1 MIVPNRWVGKN
12 MKKGAFFMVLLF
24 VFLLIP
30 TQNSVRAQ
38 GENDILIC
46 CDASTVDLYLIG
58 SQSSKKLT
66 PFVQELGDEEQ
77 TTSISTT
84 IASQESIGIWTLDN
98 VWAGTVPDSTWSF
111 GINYELS
118 EAGGAQINATATV
131 RIGSKSFSTS
141 LSPGNSFLSQGEG
154 VLNFEI
160 EVDSFLVSASNTIEI
175 ELAAQ
180 TIVFQVPTS
189 DSELVFKWG
198 TEEYDSSLEV
208 TIPLVDIRLIEPE
221 IEGKDVYIPISI
233 ESPYGM
239 STLALTES
247 LALYVNGVVVTGD
260 PIETGSGDLI
270 RVTWTWTQASGGT
283 ETINVEIRLVFQQGR
298 PAMQGSTSVE
308 VTTTDTGGGT
318 GTYYPP
324 DEPLRTNGVGSRL
337 NVDIQTEIS
346 SDSNGIVM
354 EKSTELTIYD
364 EMAFWMRW
372 GLDHIGDDNPAHSS
386 ALRAF
391 NAGGVTED
399 DRVSRFIE
407 PVEIGEFERQLVNL
421 GTMYI
426 TQGLGLDSKELIG
439 DFKDFDAIDISL
451 DLHGEDA
458 VKPHPVTLTFTTVE
472 HVEDQERLDFIRDFV
487 VVQPA
492 KIWREFDLQLE
503 ITTSMMTGLTSSKL
517 SQSDAFDLQTIRT
530 PFYDTIILK
539 GDGIEQDESFTL
551 SAIPTT
557 SLGYSPFILGL
568 ALLVSF
574 VGAFYIALKIS
585 AYRRKKVLMAE
596 LVLMPLALLVY
607 IFAYPPLFVGV
618 SVALIVLIWWIT
630 AIFSPR
636 DPSLIQAAATFPK
649 IPCPACQTLNAVT
662 TDVRPHRFACSGCQ
676 KTIKLVA

>member
-1 MIVPNRWVGKN
+1 

-154 VLNFEI
+154 VLNFDI

-247 LALYVNGVVVTGD
+247 LALYVNGVIVTGD

-472 HVEDQERLDFIRDFV
+472 HVEDQERLDVIRDFV

-492 KIWREFDLQLE
+492 KIWSEFDLQLE
-503 ITTSMMTGLTSSKL
+503 ITTSMMTGLTSAKL

-557 SLGYSPFILGL
+557 SLGYSPFMLGL

>member
-1 MIVPNRWVGKN
+1 
-12 MKKGAFFMVLLF
+12 MVLLF

>member
-1 MIVPNRWVGKN
+1 
-12 MKKGAFFMVLLF
+12 MKKSALFMVLLF

-30 TQNSVRAQ
+30 TQNSVLAQ
-38 GENDILIC
+38 GENDMLIC

-58 SQSSKKLT
+58 SQSIKKLT

-131 RIGSKSFSTS
+131 RIGSKSFSAA

-154 VLNFEI
+154 VLNFDI
-160 EVDSFLVSASNTIEI
+160 EVDSFLVSASNTIEV

-247 LALYVNGVVVTGD
+247 LSLYVNGAVVSGD

-364 EMAFWMRW
+364 EMAFWVRW

-391 NAGGVTED
+391 NSGGVTED

-407 PVEIGEFERQLVNL
+407 PVEVGEFERQLVNL

-451 DLHGEDA
+451 DLHGEVA
-458 VKPHPVTLTFTTVE
+458 VKPHPVTLTFSTVE
-472 HVEDQERLDFIRDFV
+472 HVQDQERLDFIRDFV

-492 KIWREFDLQLE
+492 KIWSEFDLQIE
-503 ITTSMMTGLTSSKL
+503 ITTSMMTGLTSTKL

-557 SLGYSPFILGL
+557 SLGYSPFVLGL

-596 LVLMPLALLVY
+596 LVLMPLSLLVY
-607 IFAYPPLFVGV
+607 IFAYPPLFIGV
-618 SVALIVLIWWIT
+618 SVALIVLIWWLT

-636 DPSLIQAAATFPK
+636 DPSLIQAAVTFPK

-662 TDVRPHRFACSGCQ
+662 TDQRPHRFACSGCQ

>member
-1 MIVPNRWVGKN
+1 
-12 MKKGAFFMVLLF
+12 MKKVALFMVLLF
-24 VFLLIP
+24 IFLSIP
-30 TQNSVRAQ
+30 SQNSVIAQ
-38 GENDILIC
+38 GEDDILIC

-66 PFVQELGDEEQ
+66 PFFQEMGDEVQ

-131 RIGSKSFSTS
+131 RIGSKSFSAVTT
-141 LSPGNSFLSQGEG
+141 PGNSFLSQGEG

-180 TIVFQVPTS
+180 AIVFQVPTS

-198 TEEYDSSLEV
+198 TEEYDSSLEA
-208 TIPLVDIRLIEPE
+208 TIPLVDIHLIEPE
-221 IEGKDVYIPISI
+221 IEGKDVYIPISL

-239 STLALTES
+239 STLALTDSVE
-247 LALYVNGVVVTGD
+247 LFVNGAIVTGD

-270 RVTWTWTQASGGT
+270 RVTWTWTEASGGT
-283 ETINVEIRLVFQQGR
+283 EIINVEIRLVFQEGR
-298 PAMQGSTSVE
+298 PAMQGSTSIE

-337 NVDIQTEIS
+337 NVDIRTEIT
-346 SDSNGIVM
+346 SDSSGIVL

-421 GTMYI
+421 GTMYL
-426 TQGLGLDSKELIG
+426 TQGLGLDSKELVG

-451 DLHGEDA
+451 DLHGENA

-472 HVEDQERLDFIRDFV
+472 HVQDQERYDFIRDFV

-492 KIWREFDLQLE
+492 KIWSGFDLQLE
-503 ITTSMMTGLTSSKL
+503 ISTSMMTGLTSTKL

-539 GDGIEQDESFTL
+539 GNGIEQDESFTL
-551 SAIPTT
+551 SSIPTT

-568 ALLVSF
+568 LLLVSF

-585 AYRRKKVLMAE
+585 AYRRKNVLMAE
-596 LVLMPLALLVY
+596 LILMPLALLVY
-607 IFAYPPLFVGV
+607 IFAYPPLFIGV

-662 TDVRPHRFACSGCQ
+662 TDERPHRFSCSGCQ

>member
-1 MIVPNRWVGKN
+1 VIVPNRWVGKN
-12 MKKGAFFMVLLF
+12 MKKGALFMVLLF

-131 RIGSKSFSTS
+131 RIGSKSFSAA
-141 LSPGNSFLSQGEG
+141 LPPGNSFLSQGEG
-154 VLNFEI
+154 VLNFDI

-247 LALYVNGVVVTGD
+247 LALYVNGVIVTGD

-283 ETINVEIRLVFQQGR
+283 ESINVEIRLVFQQGR

-391 NAGGVTED
+391 NSGGVTED

-492 KIWREFDLQLE
+492 KIWSEFDLQLE
-503 ITTSMMTGLTSSKL
+503 ITTSMMTGLTSTKL

-557 SLGYSPFILGL
+557 SLGYSPFMLGL

>member
-1 MIVPNRWVGKN
+1 

>member
-141 LSPGNSFLSQGEG
+141 LPPGNSFLSQGEG

>member
-1 MIVPNRWVGKN
+1 
-12 MKKGAFFMVLLF
+12 MKKSALFMVLLF

-38 GENDILIC
+38 GENEMLIC

-58 SQSSKKLT
+58 SQSIKKLT

-131 RIGSKSFSTS
+131 RIGSKSFSAA

-154 VLNFEI
+154 VLNFDI
-160 EVDSFLVSASNTIEI
+160 EVDSFLVSASNTIEV

-247 LALYVNGVVVTGD
+247 LSLYVNGAVVSGD

-364 EMAFWMRW
+364 EMAFWVRW

-391 NAGGVTED
+391 NSGGVTED

-407 PVEIGEFERQLVNL
+407 PVEVGEFERQLVNL

-451 DLHGEDA
+451 DLHGEVA
-458 VKPHPVTLTFTTVE
+458 VKPHPVTLTFSTVE
-472 HVEDQERLDFIRDFV
+472 HVQDQERLDFIRDFV

-492 KIWREFDLQLE
+492 KIWSEFDLQIE
-503 ITTSMMTGLTSSKL
+503 ITTSMMTGLTSTKL

-557 SLGYSPFILGL
+557 SLGYSPFVLGL

-596 LVLMPLALLVY
+596 LVLMPLSLLVY
-607 IFAYPPLFVGV
+607 IFAYPPLFIGV
-618 SVALIVLIWWIT
+618 SVALIVLIWWLT

-636 DPSLIQAAATFPK
+636 DPSLIQAAVTFPK

-662 TDVRPHRFACSGCQ
+662 TDQRPHRFACSGCQ